1 MNNQEQSEHRACVM
15 LILKVISRCK
25 TWDQLQ
31 VLAKHHGHIPEIRY
45 ALNERAC
52 EITG

>member
-1 MNNQEQSEHRACVM
+1 MTPQKYREHRACV
-15 LILKVISRCK
+15 LIVLKVISRC
-25 TWDQLQ
+25 TTLDQLQ
-31 VLAKHHGHIPEIRY
+31 VLAKHNCHITEIRN

>member
-1 MNNQEQSEHRACVM
+1 MTHQEQIDI
-15 LILKVISRCK
+15 ILKVISRCT

-31 VLAKHHGHIPEIRY
+31 VLAKHHGHITQIRY

>member
-1 MNNQEQSEHRACVM
+1 MTNQEQIDI
-15 LILKVISRCK
+15 ILKVISRAT

-31 VLAKHHGHIPEIRY
+31 VLAKHHGHIAEIRC

>member
-1 MNNQEQSEHRACVM
+1 MDPQEYYNQIDI
-15 LILKVISRCK
+15 ILDIIKRCT

-31 VLAKHHGHIPEIRY
+31 VLAKEHGHITQIRY